1 MALGD
6 RQGDADWVS
15 AAETYH
21 WCDKDPLIDWPNAY
35 GTDAGFVSDSRRPVY
50 DKRCDSARFVVA
62 QSWAFKRAVVAWLT
76 AKSPLRMIATN
87 PSQAQD
93 PAKAEQTLAA
103 MKEGVPI
110 IAHAVL
116 WNQDDRLRGTVDL
129 LVRSDVLPA
138 LLSPAPTPTLPR
150 ERGRE
155 NDEFAVPAPGL
166 GNVAYHYRAI
176 DIKFATVHVLK
187 DGTASLEHLP
197 YIVENWIYNQAL
209 GKVQGYTPPASYLVG
224 RDLFRV
230 PARVN

>member
-1 MALGD
+1 MGELPPGE
-6 RQGDADWVS
+6 RSDWVS

-21 WCDKDPLIDWPNAY
+21 WCDKDPLIDWLNAY
-35 GTDAGFVSDSRRPVY
+35 GTDAGFFADSRRPGY
-50 DKRCDSARFVVA
+50 DKRFDYARFVVG
-62 QSWAFKRAVVAWLT
+62 QSWASKRAVVACLT

-116 WNQDDRLRGTVDL
+116 WNEDDRLRGTVDL
-129 LVRSDVLPA
+129 LVRSDVLVQ
-138 LLSPAPTPTLPR
+138 LLSVPHPTLPR
-150 ERGRE
+150 ERGRENTEGPERGRE

-166 GNVAYHYRAI
+166 GKVAHHYRAV
-176 DIKFATVHVLK
+176 DIKFVTVHVLK

-197 YIVENWIYNQAL
+197 YMVEN
-209 GKVQGYTPPASYLVG
+209 
-224 RDLFRV
+224 
-230 PARVN
+230 